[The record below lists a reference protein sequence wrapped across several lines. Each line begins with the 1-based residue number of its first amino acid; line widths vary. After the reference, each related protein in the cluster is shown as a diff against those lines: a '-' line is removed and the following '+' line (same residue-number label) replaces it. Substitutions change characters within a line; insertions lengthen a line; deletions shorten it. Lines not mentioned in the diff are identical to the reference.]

1 MSRAKCSL
9 RTSDSR
15 VFRDPPSSMHRPR
28 HRSTPTDQSGE
39 AVMPNARPVRRRM
52 NVRDD
57 DGGTVLTARQA
68 ASAEAEQAARAGA
81 GALSVDALRAGQIQ
95 IDGPAAVATAEQF
108 MITAGH
114 PGTAVVVGGVVTV
127 RIDYQVPT
135 AILGLIGF
143 DRLDVSAAAAA
154 VNVGGVTRGSP

>member
-1 MSRAKCSL
+1 
-9 RTSDSR
+9 
-15 VFRDPPSSMHRPR
+15 
-28 HRSTPTDQSGE
+28 
-39 AVMPNARPVRRRM
+39 MPNARPVRRRM

-57 DGGTVLTARQA
+57 DGAIAAFVVLVMVALLALLGLVVDGGTVLTARQA